1 MTEVVFHKRGE
12 DFVRIESRGHTGYAD
27 SGADIVCAGLSALIQ
42 GALLGVL
49 KVVGVKARYRVEEE
63 SGELEIIL
71 PEDMTDAER
80 HDCGVILNTLYL
92 SVKDLEKG
100 YSGYINVEVK

>member
-92 SVKDLEKG
+92 SVKDLEEG
-100 YSGYINVEVK
+100 YSGYINMEVK